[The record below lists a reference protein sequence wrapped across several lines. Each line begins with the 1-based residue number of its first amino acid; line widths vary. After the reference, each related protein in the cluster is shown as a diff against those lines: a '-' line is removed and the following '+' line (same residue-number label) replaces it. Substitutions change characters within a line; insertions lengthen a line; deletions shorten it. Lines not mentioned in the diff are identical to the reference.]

1 MERYPAEGREAD
13 ESTGAL
19 CWHRNGAECCVEV
32 LVEADDV
39 RNCIGVI
46 TYHSI

>member
-13 ESTGAL
+13 KSTGAL
-19 CWHRNGAECCVEV
+19 SQHKECAECCVEV
-32 LVEADDV
+32 VVEADGV

-46 TYHSI
+46 TYRSI